1 MTTTSDTPRTD
12 KARLDILQ
20 TGRPARVKA
29 EFAEELERENAAL
42 RDSSEKLLIVLEMLT
57 RHSCHTSKAE
67 RDYNGQVA
75 GTDVTDSQAIG
86 ANAMALFLLSEHRR
100 FRIVGDSG
108 RMVVGY
114 WPENDPQK
122 KEVKP

>member
-1 MTTTSDTPRTD
+1 MSDREIAPYQRI
-12 KARLDILQ
+12 A
-20 TGRPARVKA
+20 
-29 EFAEELERENAAL
+29 ELERENESL
-42 RDSSEKLLIVLEMLT
+42 LDSKEKLLIVLEMLT
-57 RHSCHTSKAE
+57 RYSCYTQKVE

-100 FRIVGDSG
+100 FRIVGDTG

-122 KEVKP
+122 KEQP